1 MPCSTKQSTR
11 TQSTHRYPIRD
22 SPGPLQKQDRLCKKG
37 WLKILPPKGGHRGL
51 AFLGASSLL
60 EASWPSTVEWQQPKD
75 CRITEQA
82 ESLLRK
88 VLATRS
94 YSSFVP
100 FRVALRLF
108 VPTSPQSFCRTIGT
122 IVDVKRS
129 IPVWPSPGPFF
140 RNRRVCGY
148 WGKKKSKKIHVTKHL
163 WYESNQRSKEDAYR
177 LYCRW
182 YLDMTSAFANVG
194 NTGLASFNPYL
205 VLFSCRALL
214 VVNLLDTA
222 KYGGSY
228 YCTDSVVSP

>member
-148 WGKKKSKKIHVTKHL
+148 WGKKKKKKYMWQNTCGMNPTNVAKRTRTACTVDGTLTWPPPLPMLATLGSRHL
-163 WYESNQRSKEDAYR
+163 ILISCYSRVE
-177 LYCRW
+177 LY
-182 YLDMTSAFANVG
+182 S
-194 NTGLASFNPYL
+194 
-205 VLFSCRALL
+205 
-214 VVNLLDTA
+214 
-222 KYGGSY
+222 
-228 YCTDSVVSP
+228 